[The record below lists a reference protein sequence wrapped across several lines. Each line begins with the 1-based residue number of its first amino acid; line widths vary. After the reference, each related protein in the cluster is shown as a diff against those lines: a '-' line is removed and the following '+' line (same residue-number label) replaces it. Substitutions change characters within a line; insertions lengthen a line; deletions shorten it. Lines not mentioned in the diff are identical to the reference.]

1 MKVTM
6 SELYT
11 DLNVLFLKTFLIKTF
26 VVEGSWYVVDQ
37 QMRSFVQIT
46 GRGSHKVILSD
57 NVLFKNCD
65 SLISWGLTEMHH
77 KYFLYTLTLQHST
90 GNYLD
95 LFAFAFV
102 LKSRGDCKRKIIGK
116 LFETACVSFT
126 INTFCFVHSVCFN
139 ENPVAL
145 KTRTSTEKP
154 LKFLM
159 QLSST

>member
-1 MKVTM
+1 
-6 SELYT
+6 
-11 DLNVLFLKTFLIKTF
+11 
-26 VVEGSWYVVDQ
+26 
-37 QMRSFVQIT
+37 
-46 GRGSHKVILSD
+46 
-57 NVLFKNCD
+57 
-65 SLISWGLTEMHH
+65 MHH

-139 ENPVAL
+139 KNPVAL